1 MGAAGG
7 MAGTCLAA
15 NASER
20 SGGPGMKPG
29 TFAAK
34 KTLDT
39 FPGDAMQGKMV
50 DVEHVAKV
58 RQVREVDPTS

>member
-1 MGAAGG
+1 
-7 MAGTCLAA
+7 
-15 NASER
+15 
-20 SGGPGMKPG
+20 MKPG